1 VIQNDKVMTAK
12 KKILLVEDDT
22 NLGDLLQDSLEIKN
36 YEVVLK
42 RNGEDALT
50 EFKANKYDMC
60 LFDVMM
66 PKKDGFTLAKEVR
79 RLNANV
85 PIIFLTA
92 KALKEDTI
100 EGLKLGADDYIT
112 KPFSM
117 EELILRMENI
127 FKRLPKAEL
136 SAQNKFKIGKFEFD
150 NSTRTLRSG
159 TSEIKLTTKE
169 SELLKILAV
178 YMDRILERQVAL
190 TEVWGT
196 DSYFAGRSMDVYIA
210 KLRKYLREDPNVEIM
225 NVHGTGFKLMVKK

>member
-1 VIQNDKVMTAK
+1 MSNK

-22 NLGDLLQDSLEIKN
+22 NLGNLLQDSLEIKN

-42 RNGEDALT
+42 RNGEDAFN

-60 LFDVMM
+60 ILDVMM
-66 PKKDGFTLAKEVR
+66 PKKDGFTLAKEIR
-79 RLNANV
+79 RMNSQV

-117 EELILRMENI
+117 EELTLRMENI
-127 FKRLPKAEL
+127 FKRLPKAEI
-136 SAQNKFKIGKFEFD
+136 SSQNKFKIGKFDFD
-150 NSTRTLRSG
+150 NTVRILKIGNR
-159 TSEIKLTTKE
+159 EIKLTTKE
-169 SELLKILAV
+169 SELLKMLAI
-178 YMDRILERQVAL
+178 YMDRVLEREVAL
-190 TEVWGT
+190 NAVWGT

-210 KLRKYLREDPNVEIM
+210 KLRKYLKEDPNVEIL
-225 NVHGTGFKLMVKK
+225 NIHGTGFKMIVKQ